1 MKRLFFTLTVIVLS
15 TFISYSQDLSN
26 PQGGGYIKIE
36 SITPG
41 DGYSKMN
48 FKGDVTG
55 YGRVLFASIKLSSG
69 DSSKTS
75 GTLSGQA
82 RTILGDGTLLSSPL
96 NGSWKRSGVTIK
108 FYFIDDVSNGAM
120 NFVIWDVDILGEVA
134 FVKYYELHS
143 SN

>member
-1 MKRLFFTLTVIVLS
+1 MKKLFFTLTAIVLS

-26 PQGGGYIKIE
+26 PQGGGTLQIE

-48 FKGDVTG
+48 FKGDITG
-55 YGRVLFASIKLSSG
+55 YGRVFASMKLESS

-75 GTLSGQA
+75 GILSGQA
-82 RTILGDGTLLSSPL
+82 RTILNDGTLLSSPL

-120 NFVIWDVDILGEVA
+120 NFVVWDVDILGEVA

-143 SN
+143 GN